1 MTRTVTHSTV
11 VPLTAQGGKEEA
23 VVEFLTGGQPAVLG
37 ESETHQW
44 YAARLIGT
52 SPAQFVIFDTFPSE
66 DARGVHLAG
75 PVPTA
80 LVENA
85 PKLLI
90 GGPTLPEI
98 LSEILAHKI
107 TKAGD
112 GLKSG
117 LTTGLRV
124 RFTAKPEKREVV
136 RKFLIDALPLAE
148 AEPGTVSWYAVH
160 WPGTDKFGIVDFF
173 ASDEAREAHL
183 AGPIAAALIGSIDE
197 LLTGPPDIAKLEVLA
212 AKVEL

>member
-1 MTRTVTHSTV
+1 MARTVTHSTL
-11 VPLTAQGGKEEA
+11 VPLTAQAGKEDA
-23 VVEFLTGGQPAVLG
+23 VVEFLTSGQPAVLG
-37 ESETHQW
+37 EPETHQW
-44 YAARLIGT
+44 YAAKLIGT
-52 SPAQFVIFDTFPSE
+52 SPSQFVIFDTFPSE
-66 DARGVHLAG
+66 EARGVHLKG

-98 LSEILAHKI
+98 QSEILAHKI

-112 GLKSG
+112 GLQSG

-124 RFTAKPEKREVV
+124 TFTAKPDKKEIVS
-136 RKFLIDALPLAE
+136 KFVADALPLAE
-148 AEPGTVSWYAVH
+148 AEPGTVSWYAIH

-183 AGPIAAALIGSIDE
+183 AGPIAAALIASIDE
-197 LLTGPPDIAKLEVLA
+197 NLTGPPDIAKLEVLA
-212 AKVEL
+212 AKVDV